1 MTSPDLLP
9 DHRLELTSVVA
20 NSTMNRERGLTG
32 ANSNA
37 REPGFDPADH
47 LLSRAPEPRWLDLCS
62 GEGLALR
69 EAAGRLPATA
79 RLTGVDLVGP
89 LAVAPPPPTV
99 DLVTASV
106 AHRHALGLR
115 ARAHAR

>member
-32 ANSNA
+32 ANSYT
-37 REPGFDPADH
+37 RELGFDPADH
-47 LLSRAPEPRWLDLCS
+47 LLSRTPEPRWLDLCS

-89 LAVAPPPPTV
+89 WRSRPRRPRWTWSPRRSRTGSRSRR
-99 DLVTASV
+99 TT
-106 AHRHALGLR
+106 
-115 ARAHAR
+115 